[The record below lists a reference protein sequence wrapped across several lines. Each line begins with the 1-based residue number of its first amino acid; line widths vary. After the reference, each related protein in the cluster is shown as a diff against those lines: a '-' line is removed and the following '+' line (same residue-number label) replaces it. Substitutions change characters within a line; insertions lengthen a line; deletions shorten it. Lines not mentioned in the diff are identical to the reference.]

1 MARDIAQALAY
12 LHLHPDGPVLHRD
25 VKSPNVLL
33 SAEGRAV
40 LCDLG
45 ASLIEPPRLG
55 TSSQGGKA
63 GGSGTPS
70 GRAGSRLAT
79 VGRAEQRGRTEEDS
93 AAGAGRGTCKA
104 AGTGGG
110 GRQRAVTE
118 DTVTAGMTAAVNAIM
133 TPLWSAPEVRRKGGG
148 GSSWRECGLG
158 LVTG

>member
-1 MARDIAQALAY
+1 MAQDIAQALAY
-12 LHLHPDGPVLHRD
+12 LHSHPDGPVLHRD

-45 ASLIEPPRLG
+45 ASLIEPPQPG
-55 TSSQGGKA
+55 ASSLGGKA

-70 GRAGSRLAT
+70 RRAGSRLAT
-79 VGRAEQRGRTEEDS
+79 VGRAGQRGRTEEDS
-93 AAGAGRGTCKA
+93 AAGGGRGTCNA
-104 AGTGGG
+104 AGTGDR

-118 DTVTAGMTAAVNAIM
+118 DNVTAGVTAAVNAIM

-148 GSSWRECGLG
+148 GSGRWGWGVRLA
-158 LVTG
+158 TG